1 MLQLMDLARKVNA
14 VETIYVTTELKRRC
28 EKQPYDFLLV
38 LDFEAT
44 CWDQKDFSKSAAEVI
59 EFPCVLYDV
68 KTNKI
73 VSEFQ
78 QYVMPFEKPRL
89 SKFCTNL
96 TGIQQHQVNNGV
108 PIGTC
113 LMLFKK
119 WLNEQEMAY
128 KISFNSSSPINK
140 CIVTTW
146 SNWDIGVCLKHECQR
161 KRLKMPEI
169 FNEWIDLRE
178 LYREHYLRK
187 PKGLYGALQEL
198 GLEFE
203 GNEHCGLHDARNTAK
218 LAGKMIVDGMY
229 LRKTTDIFCK

>member
-1 MLQLMDLARKVNA
+1 MLEILELARKLNA
-14 VETIYVTTELKRRC
+14 VETIFVDNEYKNRAERQRY
-28 EKQPYDFLLV
+28 QYLLV

-44 CWDQKDFSKSAAEVI
+44 CWDQKDTSKSAPEII

-68 KTNKI
+68 KNKKI
-73 VSEFQ
+73 ISEFQ

-89 SKFCTNL
+89 SDFCTAL

-119 WLNEQEMAY
+119 WLKEQEESH
-128 KISFNSSSPINK
+128 KISFKNSSSLNK
-140 CIVTTW
+140 SIFCTW
-146 SNWDIGVCLKHECQR
+146 SNWDIGVCLKNECRR
-161 KRLKMPEI
+161 KGLTMPDV

-178 LYREHYLRK
+178 LYREHYLRR

-198 GLEFE
+198 GMDFE
-203 GNEHCGLHDARNTAK
+203 GRQHCGLHDARNTAK
-218 LAGKMIVDGMY
+218 LAGRMVMDGIL
-229 LRKTTDIFCK
+229 LRKTTSIV